1 MVGRQSQAVR
11 AASSPLAPG
20 PGWVAACANR
30 SKLSAKAISVE
41 CSTVHPTSARE
52 PAGGVELF
60 RESGAFI
67 PAPVHRLDRFR
78 QARGNENQAAAG
90 GHRSARGGKETWL
103 EMMCRPTGCRS
114 RAPRRYSDAR
124 PHYLTCTSLL
134 AAASLPS
141 RASCAT
147 ARAE

>member
-11 AASSPLAPG
+11 AASGKRAPG
-20 PGWVAACANR
+20 AGWVAACANR

-78 QARGNENQAAAG
+78 QARGNENQAAAEI
-90 GHRSARGGKETWL
+90 GKEVRQ
-103 EMMCRPTGCRS
+103 EK
-114 RAPRRYSDAR
+114 
-124 PHYLTCTSLL
+124 
-134 AAASLPS
+134 
-141 RASCAT
+141 
-147 ARAE
+147 E